1 MPQINFKIPLRNG
14 PLGQFDMNT
23 NTKDAVKEDVKLT
36 ILTSIGERVISDVG
50 SNYYY
55 DAYTQTQGEVQAAVT
70 EHTNEIFEK
79 YFDFLKIE
87 SIDILVQK
95 DNAAVAT
102 NNAYVKL
109 KYSFRGIDNFI
120 DEISFVV

>member
-23 NTKDAVKEDVKLT
+23 NTKDAVRDNVKLT
-36 ILTSIGERVISDVG
+36 ILTSIGERVVSNVG

-55 DAYTQTQGEVQAAVT
+55 DVFTQSKEEVQSAVI

-87 SIDILVQK
+87 SIDVLVQE
-95 DNAAVAT
+95 DNAAIAA
-102 NNAYVKL
+102 NNVYVNII
-109 KYSFRGIDNFI
+109 YSFRGIDNFMDKI
-120 DEISFVV
+120 NFVI